1 MTPGSSVD
9 RQLSQRTSQHW
20 LALIVALALIG
31 SIIAYNLATM
41 RHRTISQENQRLM
54 TQARVIG
61 QNIQRQLEATS
72 RALKGVISDLPG
84 LQGSQNL
91 AQANKRLSV
100 LADAMPGIRT
110 LFFTDTKGNILA
122 ANRPEL
128 IGRNVAARQ
137 YFSEPQ
143 QHPNPDTLYIS
154 PPFKSVLNAYV
165 FDITRMIPGPDG
177 RFAGIVTAGVDPDYF
192 EVILQ
197 STLYAPDMWNTINHG
212 DGIRFMTMPYREGQA
227 GKNLAVPGSLFTR
240 HKESGQPENIFTDT
254 AYATGEY
261 RKVALLTLQPK
272 ELQMDKPLVV
282 IISRN
287 PDAIMK
293 NWKNEA
299 IFQGLLFLMTC
310 IGSSGGLF
318 LLHRRQAVFEQ
329 KAQRAEAMVQLRY
342 QLLEYATMHTVDE
355 LLQYALDEVC
365 RISDSPVGFYHFVDP
380 DQQAL
385 TLQAWSTRTLQE
397 FCKAEGHGMHY
408 GVDQAGVWAECVQTR
423 APAIHNDYA
432 ALPNKKGLPPGHAPV
447 IRELVVPVIR
457 DERIVAVLGVGNKGS
472 NYTTGDAEEV
482 AYLADVTWEIIDS
495 RRAQQELKHANELLA
510 TEARIDFLTGIY
522 NRRMFDGLLVAETA
536 RACRYNSPLS
546 LIMLDLDHF
555 KQINDTQG
563 HAAGD
568 HVLQKV
574 AELISGRIRSH
585 DIFSRW
591 GGEEFV
597 ILTPKNDT
605 TQAAVL
611 AEILR
616 DMIEHYDFGNGM
628 QLTCSFGVTRH
639 HGSDSAETFIERADA
654 ALYQAKH
661 KGRNRV
667 EIIEPVALSGI
678 CATDEAST
686 ATTHR
691 G

>member
-1 MTPGSSVD
+1 MTRGSSVD
-9 RQLSQRTSQHW
+9 RQLSHRTGQHW
-20 LALIVALALIG
+20 FALIVALALIG
-31 SIIAYNLATM
+31 SIIAYNLVTM
-41 RHRTISQENQRLM
+41 RHRTISLENQRLK

-61 QNIQRQLEATS
+61 QNIERQLEATNL
-72 RALKGVISDLPG
+72 ALQGVVADLPR
-84 LQGSQNL
+84 LQGPQNL
-91 AQANKRLSV
+91 SQANKRLSV
-100 LADAMPGIRT
+100 LADAMPGVRT
-110 LFFTDTKGNILA
+110 IFFTDAAGTILA

-128 IGRNVAARQ
+128 IGRNIANRQ
-137 YFSEPQ
+137 YFNEPQ

-154 PPFKSVLNAYV
+154 PPFRSVLNGYV
-165 FDITRMIPGPDG
+165 FNITKLIQGPDG
-177 RFAGIVTAGVDPDYF
+177 RFHGVVTAGVDPDYF

-212 DGIRFMTMPYREGQA
+212 DGIRFMSMPYRPGQA

-240 HKESGQPENIFTDT
+240 HKESGRQENIFTDT
-254 AYATGEY
+254 AYATGEF
-261 RKVALLTLQPK
+261 RMVALLTLQPK
-272 ELQMDKPLVV
+272 ALQMDKPLVV
-282 IISRN
+282 IISRC
-287 PDAIMK
+287 PDKILK

-310 IGSSGGLF
+310 IGSSAGLF
-318 LLHRRQAVFEQ
+318 LLHRRQALFEQ
-329 KAQRAEAMVQLRY
+329 KAQRVEAMVQIRY
-342 QLLEYATMHTVDE
+342 ELLEYATLHTADE

-432 ALPNKKGLPPGHAPV
+432 GLPNKKGLPPGHAQV

-457 DERIVAVLGVGNKGS
+457 DERIVAVLGVGNKGID
-472 NYTTGDAEEV
+472 YTTRDAEEV
-482 AYLADVTWEIIDS
+482 AYLADVTWEIIDG

-510 TEARIDFLTGIY
+510 NEARIDFLTGIY
-522 NRRMFDGLLVAETA
+522 NRRMFDGLLVAEIA
-536 RACRYNSPLS
+536 RACRYSSPLS

-555 KQINDTQG
+555 KLINDTLG

-616 DMIEHYDFGNGM
+616 DMIERYDFGNGM
-628 QLTCSFGVTRH
+628 PLTCSFGVTRH
-639 HGSDSAETFIERADA
+639 ICGEPAEAFIERADT

-661 KGRNRV
+661 NGRNRV
-667 EIIEPVALSGI
+667 ETV
-678 CATDEAST
+678 
-686 ATTHR
+686 
-691 G
+691 

>member
-9 RQLSQRTSQHW
+9 RQLSHRTGQHW
-20 LALIVALALIG
+20 LALMVALALIG
-31 SIIAYNLATM
+31 SIITYNLATM

-61 QNIQRQLEATS
+61 QNIERQLEATS
-72 RALKGVISDLPG
+72 LALKGVITDLPG
-84 LQGSQNL
+84 LQGPQNL

-110 LFFTDTKGNILA
+110 LFFTDAAGTILA

-128 IGRNVAARQ
+128 IGRNIANRQ
-137 YFSEPQ
+137 YFNEPQ
-143 QHPNPDTLYIS
+143 KHPNPDRLYIS
-154 PPFKSVLNAYV
+154 PPFRSVLNGYV
-165 FDITRMIPGPDG
+165 FNITKLIQGPEG
-177 RFAGIVTAGVDPDYF
+177 RFNGVVTAGVDPDYF

-212 DGIRFMTMPYREGQA
+212 DGIRFMTMPHRPGQA
-227 GKNLAVPGSLFTR
+227 GKNLAVPGSLFSR

-254 AYATGEY
+254 AYASGEY
-261 RKVALLTLQPK
+261 RMVALLTLQPK
-272 ELQMDKPLVV
+272 ALQMDKPLVV

-287 PDAIMK
+287 PDAILM

-310 IGSSGGLF
+310 IGSSAALS
-318 LLHRRQAVFEQ
+318 LLHRRQALFEQ
-329 KAQRAEAMVQLRY
+329 KVHRAEAMVQIRY

-385 TLQAWSTRTLQE
+385 TLQAWSTRTLEE

-457 DERIVAVLGVGNKGS
+457 DERIVAVLGVGNKTID
-472 NYTTGDAEEV
+472 YTARDAEEV
-482 AYLADVTWEIIDS
+482 AYLADVTWEIIDG

-510 TEARIDFLTGIY
+510 NEARIDFLTGIY
-522 NRRMFDGLLVAETA
+522 NRRMFDGLLVAEIA
-536 RACRYNSPLS
+536 RSCRYNSPLS

-555 KQINDTQG
+555 KLINDTLG

-574 AELISGRIRSH
+574 AELVSGRIRSH

-597 ILTPKNDT
+597 ILTPKNDAA
-605 TQAAVL
+605 QAAVL

-616 DMIEHYDFGNGM
+616 EMIEQYDFGNGLR
-628 QLTCSFGVTRH
+628 LTCSFGVTRH
-639 HGSDSAETFIERADA
+639 TGNEPADAFIGRADA

-661 KGRNRV
+661 NGRNRV
-667 EIIEPVALSGI
+667 ETV
-678 CATDEAST
+678 
-686 ATTHR
+686 
-691 G
+691 

>member
-1 MTPGSSVD
+1 MTPASGLD
-9 RQLSQRTSQHW
+9 RQLSQRIGQHW
-20 LALIVALALIG
+20 FGLIVALVLIG
-31 SIIAYNLATM
+31 SIIAYNLVTM
-41 RHRTISQENQRLM
+41 HHRTISQEQQRLM

-61 QNIQRQLEATS
+61 KNIERQLDAANL
-72 RALKGVISDLPG
+72 ALKGIVADQSLLYTP
-84 LQGSQNL
+84 QNMER
-91 AQANKRLSV
+91 ANKRLSV

-110 LFFTDTKGNILA
+110 LFFTDAQGTILA

-128 IGRNVAARQ
+128 IGRNVTTRQ
-137 YFSEPQ
+137 YFSEPR

-165 FDITRMIPGPDG
+165 FDISKVIPGPDG
-177 RFAGIVTAGVDPDYF
+177 RFNGIVTAGVDPDYF

-212 DGIRFMTMPYREGQA
+212 DGIRFMTIPYRAGQA

-240 HKESGQPENIFTDT
+240 HRESGKPENIFTDT
-254 AYATGEY
+254 SYATGEY
-261 RKVALLTLQPK
+261 RMAALLTIQPK

-282 IISRN
+282 IISRS
-287 PDAIMK
+287 PAAILAS
-293 NWKNEA
+293 WKNEA
-299 IFQGLLFLMTC
+299 IFQGLLFLVTC
-310 IGSSGGLF
+310 IGSSAGLF
-318 LLHRRQAVFEQ
+318 LLHRRQALFEQ
-329 KAQRAEAMVQLRY
+329 KAQRAEAMVQIRY

-355 LLQYALDEVC
+355 LLQYGLDEVC
-365 RISDSPVGFYHFVDP
+365 RISDSPIGFYHFVDP

-408 GVDQAGVWAECVQTR
+408 GVDQAGVWAECIQTR

-432 ALPNKKGLPPGHAPV
+432 ALPDKKGLPPGHAPV
-447 IRELVVPVIR
+447 VRELVVPVIR

-472 NYTTGDAEEV
+472 DYTTRDAEEV

-510 TEARIDFLTGIY
+510 NEARIDFLTGIY

-555 KQINDTQG
+555 KQINDTLG

-568 HVLQKV
+568 HVLQKI

-597 ILTPKNDT
+597 ILTPKNDAD
-605 TQAAVL
+605 QAAVL

-616 DMIEHYDFGNGM
+616 DMIEQYDFGNGLR
-628 QLTCSFGVTRH
+628 LTCSFGVTRH
-639 HGSDSAETFIERADA
+639 ICGEPVEAFIGRADT

-661 KGRNRV
+661 NGRNRV
-667 EIIEPVALSGI
+667 E
-678 CATDEAST
+678 T
-686 ATTHR
+686 A
-691 G
+691 

>member
-1 MTPGSSVD
+1 MD
-9 RQLSQRTSQHW
+9 RQLSQRTGQHW
-20 LALIVALALIG
+20 LALVVTLALIG

-61 QNIQRQLEATS
+61 HNIQRQLEATS
-72 RALKGVISDLPG
+72 RALKGVITDLPG
-84 LQGSQNL
+84 LQAPQNL
-91 AQANKRLSV
+91 SQANKRLSV
-100 LADAMPGIRT
+100 LADAMPGVRT
-110 LFFTDTKGNILA
+110 LFFTDATGTILA
-122 ANRPEL
+122 SNRPEL
-128 IGRNVAARQ
+128 IGRDVTARQ
-137 YFSEPQ
+137 YFSEPR
-143 QHPNPDTLYIS
+143 QHPSPDTLYIS

-177 RFAGIVTAGVDPDYF
+177 RFNGIVTAGVDPDYF

-310 IGSSGGLF
+310 IGSSAALS
-318 LLHRRQAVFEQ
+318 LLHRRQALFEQ
-329 KAQRAEAMVQLRY
+329 KAQRAEAMVQIRY

-432 ALPNKKGLPPGHAPV
+432 ALPNKKGLPPGHASV

-574 AELISGRIRSH
+574 AELVSGRIRSH

-597 ILTPKNDT
+597 ILTPKN
-605 TQAAVL
+605 
-611 AEILR
+611 
-616 DMIEHYDFGNGM
+616 
-628 QLTCSFGVTRH
+628 
-639 HGSDSAETFIERADA
+639 
-654 ALYQAKH
+654 
-661 KGRNRV
+661 
-667 EIIEPVALSGI
+667 
-678 CATDEAST
+678 
-686 ATTHR
+686 
-691 G
+691 

>member
-1 MTPGSSVD
+1 MTPGNSVD
-9 RQLSQRTSQHW
+9 RQLSQRTGQHW
-20 LALIVALALIG
+20 LALVVALALIG

-72 RALKGVISDLPG
+72 RALKGVITDLPG
-84 LQGSQNL
+84 LQAPQNL
-91 AQANKRLSV
+91 SQANKRLSV

-110 LFFTDTKGNILA
+110 LFFTDATGTILA
-122 ANRPEL
+122 SNRPEL

-177 RFAGIVTAGVDPDYF
+177 RFNGIVTAGVDPDYF

-310 IGSSGGLF
+310 IGSSAALS
-318 LLHRRQAVFEQ
+318 LLHRRQALFEQ
-329 KAQRAEAMVQLRY
+329 KAQRAEAMVQIRY

-574 AELISGRIRSH
+574 AELVSGRIRSH

-597 ILTPKNDT
+597 ILTPKNDAA
-605 TQAAVL
+605 QAAVL

-616 DMIEHYDFGNGM
+616 DMIEQYDFGSGLR
-628 QLTCSFGVTRH
+628 LTCSFGVTRH
-639 HGSDSAETFIERADA
+639 ICGEPAEVFIERADT

-661 KGRNRV
+661 NGRNRV
-667 EIIEPVALSGI
+667 E
-678 CATDEAST
+678 T
-686 ATTHR
+686 A
-691 G
+691 